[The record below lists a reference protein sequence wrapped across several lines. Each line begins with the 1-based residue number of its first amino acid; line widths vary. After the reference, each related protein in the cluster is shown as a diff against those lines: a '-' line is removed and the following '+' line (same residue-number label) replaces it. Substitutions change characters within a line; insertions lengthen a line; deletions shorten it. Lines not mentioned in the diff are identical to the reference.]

1 MEFIVLLSRGVEHA
15 ENSSCSWIRI
25 FHAVQT
31 PFPSPSTCGVRVSQR
46 DGSVKGESPTSLQM
60 LLFCLEYLQNERVAA
75 IIPNKACKVKQTNG
89 IWKDPLG
96 VNKCHS

>member
-1 MEFIVLLSRGVEHA
+1 MKNGIYSFAESRCGA
-15 ENSSCSWIRI
+15 CGKQFLFLDKNIPRG
-25 FHAVQT
+25 T
-31 PFPSPSTCGVRVSQR
+31 STCGVRVSQR